1 MNKALLFIII
11 SVLATSCKNYTDRLF
26 ISTEQPVLPVLTMK
40 EANPVLKIEV
50 IRKQP
55 GNYSLQQLAFDLSGT
70 TDIDDIESIGLYQA
84 NSKGMLD
91 TDKPIL
97 TPVPV
102 SENITFNTD
111 ISLETD
117 TTLLWVSF
125 KLKNKIELDHRFN
138 ISCTTLKTNTGYPCK
153 HIKRITC
160 RSCSTAA

>member
-1 MNKALLFIII
+1 
-11 SVLATSCKNYTDRLF
+11 
-26 ISTEQPVLPVLTMK
+26 MK
-40 EANPVLKIEV
+40 ETNPVLKIEV

-117 TTLLWVSF
+117 TTLLWVHLS
-125 KLKNKIELDHRFN
+125 
-138 ISCTTLKTNTGYPCK
+138 
-153 HIKRITC
+153 
-160 RSCSTAA
+160 

>member
-91 TDKPIL
+91 TDSCPCIRKYNIQYRYLPGDRYNL
-97 TPVPV
+97 TLGF
-102 SENITFNTD
+102 I
-111 ISLETD
+111 
-117 TTLLWVSF
+117 
-125 KLKNKIELDHRFN
+125 
-138 ISCTTLKTNTGYPCK
+138 
-153 HIKRITC
+153 
-160 RSCSTAA
+160 